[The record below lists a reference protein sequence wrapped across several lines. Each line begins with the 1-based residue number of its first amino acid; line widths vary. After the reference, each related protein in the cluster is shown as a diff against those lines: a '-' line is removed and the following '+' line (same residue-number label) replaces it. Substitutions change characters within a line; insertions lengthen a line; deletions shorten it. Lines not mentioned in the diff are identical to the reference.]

1 MSTTPVAASTS
12 FGLTRLAELRKQGV
26 LNDEVAEQLCQKG
39 QALKLRGHKVDWTGI
54 LDHYKK
60 EGDLSREELEQLAD
74 FTTAAQIARR
84 QMEQKFKENET
95 KPTSVQLKK
104 MQALD
109 GYLDVS
115 KGLHT
120 AYVEATSRAAIGAL
134 AGASFGPLNT
144 VAAYLAWN
152 PAPANRLGNLIE
164 QLKKLEG
171 GTSELVHSGNQV
183 KPVHQEKLWQA
194 KMDMLNEAI
203 IQAQAGSPPEIDVQY
218 YEMTSSSFVGRL
230 ADAAEAGCKVRVNID
245 PSRPRQS
252 DCAEVSVD
260 ESPRKLRALL
270 QLLAV
275 PKGDVGVSVYPV
287 AEELG
292 NIQQLM
298 HRKLLRVGEK
308 VLFGGMNANEG
319 SGENFDTGYLV
330 EGPAARKLVEGFQVD
345 VLASAGSTPLQVY
358 GKKVMSNFEEGMM
371 GLTPHGLATT
381 LDIIAGPSD
390 AGVRIPSHPTM
401 EQLEQ
406 LASKAGLKLSSL
418 VDEDQLKHSV
428 QYRSSKPMELK
439 LKGKKMLHKL
449 MTDAFERTGSRT
461 NIQRLKDM
469 QLPEGK
475 ATEAGVR
482 VAVGSSSEEREA
494 LILQA
499 IATAEKFCYVP
510 TFVITK
516 AMARAMV
523 ARRDELAAQ
532 GKTLD
537 VRVVADAG
545 VYQFGGTPNE
555 EGYLALED
563 AGIPV
568 HWALLTRVQGDHDR
582 KIHAK
587 QVLTDKMEL
596 VGSTNLSNKGV
607 RDNWELSGLVY
618 FDETAP
624 ESTAARQDG
633 VARFEKLWKYESVA
647 FDSRAAAILQDIT
660 TLGMDQSRKK
670 SIRTVLNMIQSYEVQ
685 TSKLIEQEMANS
697 PALVEMAEKYQ
708 KEGMAWGY
716 ARLKACE
723 DAFGVEGF
731 AEKLKTVPMRA
742 NIDAFARGE
751 ALQPDLAL

>member
-1 MSTTPVAASTS
+1 MSTGPVAAPSS

-26 LNDEVAEQLCQKG
+26 LNDEIAEQLCQRG
-39 QALKLRGHKVDWTGI
+39 RALKLRGHKVDWTGI

-60 EGDLSREELEQLAD
+60 DGDLSREELEQVAD
-74 FTTAAQIARR
+74 FTVAAQIARK
-84 QMEQKFKENET
+84 QMEQKFKETES
-95 KPTSVQLKK
+95 KPTPVQLKK

-134 AGASFGPLNT
+134 AGAGFGPLNT

-152 PAPANRLGNLIE
+152 PAPANRLGNLID
-164 QLKKLEG
+164 QLKKLESG
-171 GTSELVHSGNQV
+171 SSDLVHSGNQV
-183 KPVHQEKLWQA
+183 TPVHQEKLWQA
-194 KMDMLNEAI
+194 KMEMLNEAI
-203 IQAQAGSPPEIDVQY
+203 LQAKAGTPPEIDVQY

-230 ADAAEAGCKVRVNID
+230 AEAAEAGCKVRVNID

-287 AEELG
+287 AEALG

-330 EGPAARKLVEGFQVD
+330 EGPAARKLVEGFQLD
-345 VLASAGSTPLQVY
+345 VLVSAGSTPVQVY
-358 GKKVMSNFEEGMM
+358 GQKVMSNFEDGMM

-381 LDIIAGPSD
+381 LDIIAGPSE
-390 AGVRIPSHPTM
+390 AGVRIPSHPS
-401 EQLEQ
+401 LEELEA
-406 LASKAGLKLSSL
+406 LAGKAGLKLSSL
-418 VDEDQLKHSV
+418 VDEDQLKHAV

-449 MTDAFERTGSRT
+449 MTDAFERTGSST
-461 NIQRLKDM
+461 NIKRLKDM

-475 ATEAGVR
+475 AAGGVR

-532 GKTLD
+532 GKSLD

-618 FDETAP
+618 FDENAP
-624 ESTAARQDG
+624 ESTTAREDG

-647 FDSRAAAILQDIT
+647 FDSRAAAIFQDIT
-660 TLGMDQSRKK
+660 ALGMDQSRKK
-670 SIRTVLNMIQSYEVQ
+670 SIRTVLNMIQNYEVQ
-685 TSKLIEQEMANS
+685 TSKLIEQELANS
-697 PALVEMAEKYQ
+697 PALAELADRYQ
-708 KEGMAWGY
+708 TEGMAWGY

-723 DAFGVEGF
+723 DTFGLEGF

-742 NIDAFARGE
+742 HIDAFARGE
-751 ALQPDLAL
+751 ALQKDLVL

>member
-1 MSTTPVAASTS
+1 MSSSPSIS
-12 FGLTRLAELRKQGV
+12 GNNLGLTRLAELRKQGV
-26 LNDEVAEQLCQKG
+26 LTTEVAEQLCEKG
-39 QALKLRGHKVDWTGI
+39 QALRLRGHKVDWTGI

-60 EGDLSREELEQLAD
+60 DGDLSREQLEQVGE
-74 FTTAAQIARR
+74 FTTAAQNARK
-84 QMEQKFKENET
+84 QMEQKFKLDET
-95 KPTSVQLKK
+95 KPTSVQFKK

-109 GYLDVS
+109 AYLDVS
-115 KGLHT
+115 KGLT
-120 AYVEATSRAAIGAL
+120 LAYTEATSRAAVAAL

-152 PAPANRLGNLIE
+152 PAPAARLTNLIE
-164 QLKKLEG
+164 QMQKLEN
-171 GTSELVHSGNQV
+171 GTSELVHAGNQV
-183 KPVHQEKLWQA
+183 TPVHQEKLWQA
-194 KMDMLNEAI
+194 KLQMLDEAI
-203 IQAQAGSPPEIDVQY
+203 LLAKAGNAPEIDVQY
-218 YEMTSSSFVGRL
+218 FEMTSSSFVGRL

-252 DCAEVSVD
+252 NADEVSID

-270 QLLAV
+270 QLLDV
-275 PKGDVGVSVYPV
+275 PKADVGVSIYPV

-292 NIQQLM
+292 NVTQLM

-319 SGENFDTGYLV
+319 SGENFDTGYII
-330 EGPAARKLVEGFQVD
+330 EGPAARKLVEGFQAD
-345 VLASAGSTPLQVY
+345 VLTSAGSTPLQVY
-358 GKKVMSNFEEGMM
+358 GRKIMANFEDGMM

-381 LDIIAGPSD
+381 LDIIGGPSE
-390 AGVRIPSHPTM
+390 AGRRIPSRPSM
-401 EQLEQ
+401 AELEE
-406 LASKAGLKLSSL
+406 LAAQANLKLSSL
-418 VDEDQLKHSV
+418 VDEDQLKHNV

-439 LKGKKMLHKL
+439 LKGRKMLHKL
-449 MTDAFERTGSRT
+449 MNEAFEKTGAPT
-461 NIQRLKDM
+461 NIERLKDM
-469 QLPEGK
+469 TLPEGK
-475 ATEAGVR
+475 VEGGVK

-516 AMARAMV
+516 ALARALV

-545 VYQFGGTPNE
+545 MYQFGGTPNE
-555 EGYLALED
+555 EGFLALED
-563 AGIPV
+563 AGIQV
-568 HWALLTRVQGDHDR
+568 RWSLLTRAQADHDR

-618 FDETAP
+618 FDETVP
-624 ESTAARQDG
+624 ESIAARQDG
-633 VARFEKLWKYESVA
+633 VSRFEKLWDYESIA

-660 TLGMDQSRKK
+660 SLGMDQSRKK
-670 SIRTVLNMIQSYEVQ
+670 SIRTVLNMIQNYEVQ
-685 TSKLIEQEMANS
+685 TAKLIEQKLAES
-697 PALVEMAEKYQ
+697 PALAESADELQ
-708 KEGMAWGY
+708 RQGMAWGY

-723 DAFGVEGF
+723 QAFGTDGF
-731 AEKLKTVPMRA
+731 AAMLKQVPMRA
-742 NIDAFARGE
+742 KIDAFASGQE
-751 ALQPDLAL
+751 LQEELAS

>member
-1 MSTTPVAASTS
+1 MSTSPVSLTNS

-26 LNDEVAEQLCQKG
+26 LTDEVAEKLCEKG
-39 QALKLRGHKVDWTGI
+39 QALRLRGHKVDWNGI
-54 LDHYKK
+54 LDHYKTA
-60 EGDLSREELEQLAD
+60 GDLNREELEQVAD
-74 FTTAAQIARR
+74 FTIAAQTARK
-84 QMEQKFKENET
+84 QMEQRFKENES
-95 KPTSVQLKK
+95 KPTAVQLKK

-109 GYLDVS
+109 AYLDVS

-152 PAPANRLGNLIE
+152 PAPANRLGNLID
-164 QLKKLEG
+164 QLKKLEAG
-171 GTSELVHSGNQV
+171 NSELVHSGNQV
-183 KPVHQEKLWQA
+183 TPVHQEKLWQA
-194 KMDMLNEAI
+194 KLQMLDEAI
-203 IQAQAGSPPEIDVQY
+203 VQAQAGNAPEIDVQY

-230 ADAAEAGCKVRVNID
+230 AEAAEAGCKVRVNID

-330 EGPAARKLVEGFQVD
+330 EGPAARKLVEGFQQD
-345 VLASAGSTPLQVY
+345 VLTSAGSTPLQVY
-358 GKKVMSNFEEGMM
+358 GQKVLSNFEEGML

-381 LDIIAGPSD
+381 LDIIAGPSP
-390 AGVRIPSHPTM
+390 AGVRIPSHPTLA
-401 EQLEQ
+401 QLEE

-418 VDEDQLKHSV
+418 VDEDQLKHQL
-428 QYRSSKPMELK
+428 QYRSTKPMELK
-439 LKGKKMLHKL
+439 PKGKKMLHKL

-461 NIQRLKDM
+461 NVNRLKDM

-475 ATEAGVR
+475 PEGGVR

-516 AMARAMV
+516 AMARALV

-545 VYQFGGTPNE
+545 IYQFGGTPND

-618 FDETAP
+618 FDENAA
-624 ESTAARQDG
+624 ESMAARQDG
-633 VARFEKLWKYESVA
+633 VERFEKLWKYESIA

-660 TLGMDQSRKK
+660 SLGMDQSRKK
-670 SIRTVLNMIQSYEVQ
+670 SIRTVLNMIQNYEVQ
-685 TSKLIEQEMANS
+685 TSKLIEQEMAS
-697 PALVEMAEKYQ
+697 PALAERADELQ
-708 KEGMAWGY
+708 RQGMAWGY

-723 DAFGVEGF
+723 ESFGVDGF

-742 NIDAFARGE
+742 QIDAFARGE
-751 ALQPDLAL
+751 AVTSELAS

>member
-1 MSTTPVAASTS
+1 MSTAPGVNANN

-26 LNDEVAEQLCQKG
+26 LTIEVAEQLCAKG
-39 QALKLRGHKVDWTGI
+39 EALKLRGHKVDWAGV

-60 EGDLSREELEQLAD
+60 DGDISREELEQVAD
-74 FTTAAQIARR
+74 FSTAAQNARK

-95 KPTSVQLKK
+95 KPTSVQFQK

-109 GYLDVS
+109 AYLDVS
-115 KGLHT
+115 KGLIN
-120 AYVEATSRAAIGAL
+120 AYTEATSRAAVAAL

-152 PAPANRLGNLIE
+152 PAPANRLKGLIE
-164 QLKKLEG
+164 QMQKLES
-171 GTSELVHSGNQV
+171 GTSELVHAGNQV
-183 KPVHQEKLWQA
+183 TPVHQEKLWQA
-194 KMDMLNEAI
+194 KLNMLDQAIVEAK
-203 IQAQAGSPPEIDVQY
+203 AGNPPEIDVQY
-218 YEMTSSSFVGRL
+218 FEMTSSSFVGRL

-252 DCAEVSVD
+252 NAAEVSID

-270 QLLAV
+270 QLLNV
-275 PKGDVGVSVYPV
+275 PHGDVGVSVYPV

-292 NIQQLM
+292 NVQQLM

-330 EGPAARKLVEGFQVD
+330 EGPAARKLVEGFQAD
-345 VLASAGSTPLQVY
+345 VLTSAGSTPLQVY
-358 GKKVMSNFEEGMM
+358 GAKIMANFEDGML

-381 LDIIAGPSD
+381 LDIIAGPSE
-390 AGVRIPSHPTM
+390 AGHRIPSHPSM
-401 EQLEQ
+401 EELEG
-406 LASKAGLKLSSL
+406 LAKAAKLTLSSL
-418 VDEDQLKHSV
+418 VDEDQLKHNV

-439 LKGKKMLHKL
+439 TKGKKMLHKL
-449 MTDAFERTGSRT
+449 MTEAFEKTGSRT
-461 NIQRLKDM
+461 NVKRLKDM
-469 QLPEGK
+469 NLPEGK
-475 ATEAGVR
+475 AEGNVK

-516 AMARAMV
+516 AMARALV

-545 VYQFGGTPNE
+545 TYQFGGTPNE

-568 HWALLTRVQGDHDR
+568 RWSLLTRAEADHDR

-596 VGSTNLSNKGV
+596 IGSTNLSNKGV

-618 FDETAP
+618 FDESAP
-624 ESTAARQDG
+624 ESIEARQDG
-633 VARFEKLWKYESVA
+633 VNRFEKLWNYESVT

-660 TLGMDQSRKK
+660 SLGMDQSRKK
-670 SIRTVLNMIQSYEVQ
+670 SIRTVLNMIQNYEVQ
-685 TSKLIEQEMANS
+685 TAKLIEQKLAES
-697 PALVEMAEKYQ
+697 PALAEKADELQ
-708 KEGMAWGY
+708 RGGMAWGY

-723 DAFGVEGF
+723 YAYGVEGF
-731 AEKLKTVPMRA
+731 ADMLKQVPMRSK
-742 NIDAFARGE
+742 IDAFARGQE
-751 ALQPDLAL
+751 LQEELAL

>member
-1 MSTTPVAASTS
+1 MSTNPVGITNS

-26 LNDEVAEQLCQKG
+26 LTDQVAEKLCEKG
-39 QALKLRGHKVDWTGI
+39 QALRLRGHKVDWTGI

-60 EGDLSREELEQLAD
+60 DGDLNREELEQVAD
-74 FTTAAQIARR
+74 FTVAAQTARK
-84 QMEQKFKENET
+84 QMEQRFKENEK

-109 GYLDVS
+109 AYLDVS

-152 PAPANRLGNLIE
+152 PAPANRLGNLID
-164 QLKKLEG
+164 QLKKLESG
-171 GTSELVHSGNQV
+171 ESELVHSGNQV
-183 KPVHQEKLWQA
+183 TPVHQEKLWQA
-194 KMDMLNEAI
+194 KLQMLDEAVL
-203 IQAQAGSPPEIDVQY
+203 QAQAGNPPEIDVQY

-230 ADAAEAGCKVRVNID
+230 AEAAEAGCKVRVNID

-330 EGPAARKLVEGFQVD
+330 EGPAARKLVEGFQLD
-345 VLASAGSTPLQVY
+345 VLTSAGSTPLQVY
-358 GKKVMSNFEEGMM
+358 GQKVLSNFEEGMM

-381 LDIIAGPSD
+381 LDIIAGPSP
-390 AGVRIPSHPTM
+390 AGVRIPSHPSM
-401 EQLEQ
+401 AQLEE

-418 VDEDQLKHSV
+418 VDEDQLKHQV
-428 QYRSSKPMELK
+428 QYRSTKPMELK

-449 MTDAFERTGSRT
+449 MTDAFDRTSSKT
-461 NIQRLKDM
+461 NIKRLKDM

-475 ATEAGVR
+475 AGGGVR

-516 AMARAMV
+516 AMARALV

-532 GKTLD
+532 GKNLD

-545 VYQFGGTPNE
+545 VYQFGGTPND

-618 FDETAP
+618 FDENAP
-624 ESTAARQDG
+624 DSISARQDG
-633 VARFEKLWKYESVA
+633 VERFEKLWKYESVA

-670 SIRTVLNMIQSYEVQ
+670 SIRTVLNMIQNYEVQ
-685 TSKLIEQEMANS
+685 TSKLIEQEMSGS
-697 PALVEMAEKYQ
+697 PALQARADELQ
-708 KEGMAWGY
+708 RQGMAWGY

-723 DAFGVEGF
+723 ETFGLDGF

-742 NIDAFARGE
+742 QIDAFARGQ
-751 ALQPDLAL
+751 ALSPEPAL

>member
-1 MSTTPVAASTS
+1 MSTTPNLGAASL
-12 FGLTRLAELRKQGV
+12 GLTRLAELRKQGV
-26 LNDEVAEQLCQKG
+26 LTVEVAEQLAEKG
-39 QALKLRGHKVDWTGI
+39 EALRMRGHKVAWTEI

-60 EGDLSREELEQLAD
+60 DGDLSREELQQVGD
-74 FTTAAQIARR
+74 FTMAAQSARK
-84 QMEQKFKENET
+84 QMEQKFKSDET

-109 GYLDVS
+109 AYLDAS
-115 KGLHT
+115 KGLT
-120 AYVEATSRAAIGAL
+120 NAYAEATSKAAVAAI
-134 AGASFGPLNT
+134 AGASFGPLAT

-152 PAPANRLGNLIE
+152 PAPANRLGTLIG
-164 QLKKLEG
+164 QLQKLESG
-171 GTSELVHSGNQV
+171 ESELLHANNKVT
-183 KPVHQEKLWQA
+183 PVHQEKLWQT
-194 KMDMLNEAI
+194 KLQMLDEAI
-203 IQAQAGSPPEIDVQY
+203 AEAKAGNPPEIDVQY
-218 YEMTSSSFVGRL
+218 FEMTSSSFVGRL
-230 ADAAEAGCKVRVNID
+230 AAAAEAGCKVRVNID

-252 DCAEVSVD
+252 DIAEVSVD

-270 QLLAV
+270 QLLDV
-275 PKGDVGVSVYPV
+275 PKGDVGVSIYPV

-319 SGENFDTGYLV
+319 SGENFDTGYVV

-358 GKKVMSNFEEGMM
+358 GRKTMSNFEDGMV
-371 GLTPHGLATT
+371 GLTAHGLATT
-381 LDIIAGPSD
+381 LDIIGGPSP
-390 AGVRIPSHPTM
+390 AGHRIPSHPSLA
-401 EQLEQ
+401 ELEE
-406 LASKAGLKLSSL
+406 LAAKANLKLTSL
-418 VDEDQLKHSV
+418 VDEDVLKHQI

-439 LKGKKMLHKL
+439 PKGKKLLHEL
-449 MTDAFERTGSRT
+449 MTKAFEKTGSRT
-461 NIQRLKDM
+461 NLKRLEDM

-475 ATEAGVR
+475 PQGNVQ

-499 IATAEKFCYVP
+499 IATAEKFIYVP

-532 GKTLD
+532 GKQLD

-568 HWALLTRVQGDHDR
+568 RWSLLTRAQSDHDR

-618 FDETAP
+618 FDEKAP
-624 ESTAARQDG
+624 ESISARQDG
-633 VARFEKLWKYESVA
+633 VERFQKLWDYESVS

-660 TLGMDQSRKK
+660 SLGMDQSRKK
-670 SIRTVLNMIQSYEVQ
+670 SIRTVLGMIQNYEVQ
-685 TSKLIEQEMANS
+685 TAKLIEQKLAES
-697 PALVEMAEKYQ
+697 PALLEKAEQ
-708 KEGMAWGY
+708 LRTDGMAWGY

-723 DAFGVEGF
+723 EAFGTDGF
-731 AEKLKTVPMRA
+731 AKMLSDLPQRKK
-742 NIDAFARGE
+742 IDAFAQGMLYQE
-751 ALQPDLAL
+751 EFVF